1 MVYQNLDTSHFFLGM
16 HLGWRSKRSLVGS
29 VHPSASPFIA
39 KVLTSGVLLYAQPRD
54 KVDGVGTHDKRKRH
68 PLD

>member
-1 MVYQNLDTSHFFLGM
+1 M
-16 HLGWRSKRSLVGS
+16 
-29 VHPSASPFIA
+29 A

>member
-1 MVYQNLDTSHFFLGM
+1 M
-16 HLGWRSKRSLVGS
+16 
-29 VHPSASPFIA
+29 A

-54 KVDGVGTHDKRKRH
+54 KVDGVGTHDERKRH